1 MELSI
6 YRTGC
11 ASECGDDRYIE
22 RDLPVIYTVDC
33 KKIQPQNTAIYS
45 NMILPTCVSVCC
57 LLSTITQ
64 KLSHVRVMDITQGQI
79 DEILVKFGG

>member
-1 MELSI
+1 MSI

-45 NMILPTCVSVCC
+45 NMIFIYMCVYVLPVEHNNSKIILCASNG
-57 LLSTITQ
+57 
-64 KLSHVRVMDITQGQI
+64 HYTQGQI